1 MDKLILQVF
10 TVPFFWALSPVIICV
25 CVVILLLSKDYRAL
39 LIFEFVFLGIIELI
53 KGIAGLA

>member
-10 TVPFFWALSPVIICV
+10 PVAFFWALSPVITCV
-25 CVVILLLSKDYRAL
+25 CVVILMLSKNYRAL

>member
-1 MDKLILQVF
+1 MFPVA
-10 TVPFFWALSPVIICV
+10 FFWALSPVIICV